1 MFDQA
6 TTSPSQEEYFA
17 SWRHEY
23 KASQADR
30 AAHVKEFGLSPVK
43 KFPPNKE
50 LTPFS
55 GAAKPVEEGQ
65 IRLLDPMLTPASD
78 LPVFVAIV
86 QPWANGWFLF
96 TPFSQ
101 FGFPATAGEFITD
114 QKLPLREV
122 LCSWNSR
129 TAPSSLLERSWVD
142 GSLSDGELMAAH
154 MLRDFLETGFWGMTQ
169 SEDLPNKLACRIG
182 APIVDPA
189 DPRIGYQQEQT
200 RVLGYILSRAMAE
213 LEEEDE

>member
-1 MFDQA
+1 MLKQA
-6 TTSPSQEEYFA
+6 TTSPSQEEYSA
-17 SWRHEY
+17 RWQDEY
-23 KASQADR
+23 EDSQADR
-30 AAHVKEFGLSPVK
+30 AAQVKEFGLSPVK

-55 GAAKPVEEGQ
+55 GAAKPLEPGQ
-65 IRLLDPMLTPASD
+65 IRLLDPMLTPDSVV
-78 LPVFVAIV
+78 PVFIAIV

-169 SEDLPNKLACRIG
+169 SEDLPNKLLCRIG

-213 LEEEDE
+213 LEEEAE

>member
-1 MFDQA
+1 MLKQA

-17 SWRHEY
+17 KWQREY
-23 KASQADR
+23 KDFQEDR
-30 AAHVKEFGLSPVK
+30 AAHDEEFGRFPVK
-43 KFPPNKE
+43 TFPPDKE
-50 LTPFS
+50 LPPYPRS
-55 GAAKPVEEGQ
+55 VAAVEPGQ
-65 IRLLDPMLTPASD
+65 IRLLDPLLTPASD
-78 LPVFVAIV
+78 LPVYIAIM
-86 QPWANGWFLF
+86 QPWVDDWFLF

-129 TAPSSLLERSWVD
+129 TAPSSLLERSGVS

-154 MLRDFLETGFWGMTQ
+154 TLFWGMTQ

-182 APIVDPA
+182 APILDLD
-189 DPRIGYQQEQT
+189 DPRIEYQQEQT

>member
-1 MFDQA
+1 MLKQA
-6 TTSPSQEEYFA
+6 TTSPSQEEYSA
-17 SWRHEY
+17 RWRREY
-23 KASQADR
+23 KASQEDR
-30 AAHVKEFGLSPVK
+30 VAHAEEFGPIPVK
-43 KFPPNKE
+43 KFSPTEELPPY
-50 LTPFS
+50 PRS
-55 GAAKPVEEGQ
+55 VDAVEPGQ
-65 IRLLDPMLTPASD
+65 IRLLDPLLTPASD
-78 LPVFVAIV
+78 LPVYIAIM
-86 QPWANGWFLF
+86 QPWVDDWFLF

-129 TAPSSLLERSWVD
+129 TAPSSLLERSGVS

-154 MLRDFLETGFWGMTQ
+154 TLFWWITQ
-169 SEDLPNKLACRIG
+169 GEDLPNKLACRIG
-182 APIVDPA
+182 APILDLD
-189 DPRIGYQQEQT
+189 DPRIEYQQEQT

>member
-1 MFDQA
+1 MLKQA
-6 TTSPSQEEYFA
+6 TTSPSQEEYSA
-17 SWRHEY
+17 RWQCEY
-23 KASQADR
+23 EDSQEDR
-30 AAHVKEFGLSPVK
+30 AAHDEEFGRFRVTT
-43 KFPPNKE
+43 FPPNKE

-55 GAAKPVEEGQ
+55 GAVKPVEEGQ
-65 IRLLDPMLTPASD
+65 IRLLDSMLTPDSVV
-78 LPVFVAIV
+78 PVFIAIV
-86 QPWANGWFLF
+86 QSWADGWFLF

-213 LEEEDE
+213 LEEEAE

>member
-17 SWRHEY
+17 SWREY
-23 KASQADR
+23 FQADQADQ
-30 AAHVKEFGLSPVK
+30 AAHAEKFGPIPVT
-43 KFPPNKE
+43 KFLPTEE

-55 GAAKPVEEGQ
+55 GAVKPVEEGQ

-129 TAPSSLLERSWVD
+129 TAPSSLLERSWVS

-154 MLRDFLETGFWGMTQ
+154 TFFWGMTQ
-169 SEDLPNKLACRIG
+169 GEDLPNKLLCRIG